1 MRQHEAVIQALEQ
14 LGGQATLAQLYH
26 ATLKIKDCVWNTKTP
41 EASIRRIVQKRPE
54 IFKVRPGLW
63 ALRSY
68 QQRLGLIEETS
79 RNQDDAQI
87 IQQSHSYYQ
96 GLLLTIG
103 RLRNLE
109 TFAPQQDK
117 NRLFINRP
125 LKEVRTLHEIPHF
138 SYPKLVK
145 RCSTVDVVWFNRRRL
160 LHSLFEVENSTNFQ
174 DSLTKFFDLQDFHT
188 RMVIVAA
195 DRRRR
200 DFEHKIGFDAFNEI
214 KGRVN
219 FLTYEDLAQQY
230 ESEMRKQGYGFIV

>member
-1 MRQHEAVIQALEQ
+1 MYQYEAVIQALEQ

-26 ATLKIKDCVWNTKTP
+26 ATLKIKDCAWNTKTP
-41 EASIRRIVQKRPE
+41 EATIRRIVQTRPE

-63 ALRSY
+63 ALRAY
-68 QQRLGLIEETS
+68 QKKLGLVEETQL
-79 RNQDDAQI
+79 NQDDAQI

-96 GLLLTIG
+96 GLLLSIG

-117 NRLFINRP
+117 NRLFINQP
-125 LKEVRTLHEIPHF
+125 LKDIRTLHEIPQF
-138 SYPKLVK
+138 SYPNIVK

-160 LHSLFEVENSTNFQ
+160 LHSLFEVENSTNIQ
-174 DSLTKFFDLQDFHT
+174 NSLTKFSDLQDFYT

-195 DRRRR
+195 DRRQR
-200 DFEHKIGFDAFNEI
+200 DFEHKIGFDVFNEI
-214 KGRVN
+214 KDRVS

-230 ESEMRKQGYGFIV
+230 ESEMKRQGYGFIV

>member
-1 MRQHEAVIQALEQ
+1 MKQHEAVIQALEQ

-26 ATLKIKDCVWNTKTP
+26 ATLKIKDCVWNTNTP

-63 ALRSY
+63 ALRDY
-68 QQRLGLIEETS
+68 QKQLGLIEETP
-79 RNQDDAQI
+79 RNQDEAQV

-103 RLRNLE
+103 RLRKLE

-117 NRLFINRP
+117 NRLFINQP
-125 LKEVRTLHEIPHF
+125 LKEVRTLDEIPPF
-138 SYPKLVK
+138 SYQKIVK
-145 RCSTVDVVWFNRRRL
+145 RCSTVDVVWFNRRGL
-160 LHSLFEVENSTNFQ
+160 LHSLFEVENSTDFQ
-174 DSLTKFFDLQDFHT
+174 NSLAKFTDLQDFYT

-195 DRRRR
+195 DRRKR
-200 DFEHKIGFDAFNEI
+200 DFKQKIEFDAFNEI
-214 KGRVN
+214 KERVS

-230 ESEMRKQGYGFIV
+230 ESEMKQQGYEFTI

>member
-1 MRQHEAVIQALEQ
+1 MKQHEAVIQALEQ

-26 ATLKIKDCVWNTKTP
+26 ATLKIKDCEWRTKTP
-41 EASIRRIVQKRPE
+41 EASIRRIVQTTPE

-68 QQRLGLIEETS
+68 QNRLGLVEETA
-79 RNQDDAQI
+79 RNQDDAQV

-117 NRLFINRP
+117 NRLFINQP
-125 LKEVRTLHEIPHF
+125 LKEIRTLNEIPQF

-145 RCSTVDVVWFNRRRL
+145 RCSTVDVVWFNSRGL
-160 LHSLFEVENSTNFQ
+160 LHSLFEVEHSTDIQN
-174 DSLTKFFDLQDFHT
+174 SLTKFFDLRDFYT

-195 DRRRR
+195 DRRER
-200 DFEHKIGFDAFNEI
+200 DFEHKLGFDVFDEI
-214 KGRVN
+214 KGRVSL
-219 FLTYEDLAQQY
+219 LTYEDLAAQY
-230 ESEMRKQGYGFIV
+230 ESEMKKQGYGFIV

>member
-1 MRQHEAVIQALEQ
+1 MKQHEAVIQALEQ
-14 LGGQATLAQLYH
+14 LGGQATLAQLYY
-26 ATLKIKDCVWNTKTP
+26 ATLKIKDCTWNTKTP

-68 QQRLGLIEETS
+68 QKRLGLIEETP
-79 RNQDDAQI
+79 RNQDDAQA

-103 RLRNLE
+103 RLRHFE

-125 LKEVRTLHEIPHF
+125 LKEIRTLDEIPPF
-138 SYPKLVK
+138 SYPKIVK
-145 RCSTVDVVWFNRRRL
+145 RCSTVDVVWFNRRGL
-160 LHSLFEVENSTNFQ
+160 LHSLFEVEHSTNIQ
-174 DSLTKFFDLQDFHT
+174 DSLTKFFDLQDFYT

-195 DRRRR
+195 DRRGR

-214 KGRVN
+214 KGRVS
-219 FLTYEDLAQQY
+219 FLSYEALAQQY
-230 ESEMRKQGYGFIV
+230 EAEMKRQEYEFLI